1 MTEAVLQLLRRR
13 PLAGDPSLASW
24 LPHLTVL
31 LPGAV
36 AGGPAG
42 RLGRGV
48 DLQAVRGER
57 AAALAPPGADGLVV
71 ALEDLHWADPDTV
84 SLVECLADNAGQPV
98 LFAVPLRAE
107 PPPPHRI
114 FPGGSGGG
122 RASCTSRPAARLSA
136 R

>member
-13 PLAGDPSLASW
+13 PLPGDPSLASW

-36 AGGPAG
+36 AGGPAA

-48 DLQAVRGER
+48 DLQAVRGKVLR
-57 AAALAPPGADGLVV
+57 LAPPGADGLVV

-84 SLVECLADNAGQPV
+84 SLVECLADNVGQPV
-98 LFAVPLRAE
+98 LFAVPGIGAAV
-107 PPPPHRI
+107 
-114 FPGGSGGG
+114 PGIGPS
-122 RASCTSRPAARLSA
+122 PAAAGKVGRRAPPA
-136 R
+136 RPPV

>member
-1 MTEAVLQLLRRR
+1 MLQLLRRR
-13 PLAGDPSLASW
+13 PLPGDPSLAPW

-48 DLQAVRGER
+48 DLQAVRGEG

-71 ALEDLHWADPDTV
+71 ALEDLHWADLDTV

-98 LFAVPLRAE
+98 LFAVPGIGAAT
-107 PPPPHRI
+107 
-114 FPGGSGGG
+114 PGIGSSPAAAGEGG
-122 RASCTSRPAARLSA
+122 RRAPPARPPV
-136 R
+136 